1 MTRFLLLAIHI
12 NRKRNMIYTGIVITL
27 ISAGAAASWASMLRP
42 EKASVLEHVSGALL
56 IAGLSLIGIG
66 LPLVHR
72 FTAG

>member
-1 MTRFLLLAIHI
+1 MMYLGTIVALLSGGTAI
-12 NRKRNMIYTGIVITL
+12 
-27 ISAGAAASWASMLRP
+27 SWAAAVRP
-42 EKASVLEHVSGALL
+42 ENAPWLEHVSGVLL